1 VTVSSV
7 SQDTEHVCLLQI
19 FGDRPEF
26 VDGSAMLAIQ
36 RTHGIVKAMVE
47 MIVDQGLLGLGD
59 SLLDGMQLL
68 GDIKAG
74 AASFN
79 HLDNRAQ
86 MPVRAL
92 QPLDDIGMCVVHVGV
107 AVIVGVWLGHD
118 ILISPQGDKVQPTEH
133 PPVRILTASPHG
145 DS

>member
-1 VTVSSV
+1 
-7 SQDTEHVCLLQI
+7 
-19 FGDRPEF
+19 
-26 VDGSAMLAIQ
+26 MLALQ
-36 RTHGIVKAMVE
+36 RTYGIVKAVIE

-59 SLLDGMQLL
+59 GLLDGMQLL
-68 GDIKAG
+68 GDIEAG

-92 QPLDDIGMCVVHVGV
+92 QPLDDIGMRVVHVGV

-118 ILISPQGDKVQPTEH
+118 ILISPLGDKVQPAEH
-133 PPVRILTASPHG
+133 PPMGILTVSPHG